1 MQPWKTFDFHWD
13 LLIMKLDFF
22 KGTSCDDAAKQKSR
36 WTLEILLEFSALLNS
51 LQLPALSQ
59 ALGENQVRYTL
70 AHMIELISTKLP
82 GS

>member
-1 MQPWKTFDFHWD
+1 
-13 LLIMKLDFF
+13 MKLDFF

-59 ALGENQVRYTL
+59 ADVTQALGENQVGYTL
-70 AHMIELISTKLP
+70 AHMLELISTKLP
-82 GS
+82 GP